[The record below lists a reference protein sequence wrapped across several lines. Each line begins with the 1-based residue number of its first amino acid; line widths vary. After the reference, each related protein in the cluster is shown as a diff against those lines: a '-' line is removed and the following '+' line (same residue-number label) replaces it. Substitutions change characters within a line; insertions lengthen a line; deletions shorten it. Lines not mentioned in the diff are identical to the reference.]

1 MERELKAPPMAME
14 AASLGRRGERTVWAE
29 RKESS
34 SEERAM
40 QVTIRFMI
48 GGSTGAAIYQLGGAD
63 AIPYAEKMTLKT
75 EGAVSGDSTLAI
87 VMMPTALRLP

>member
-1 MERELKAPPMAME
+1 
-14 AASLGRRGERTVWAE
+14 
-29 RKESS
+29 
-34 SEERAM
+34 
-40 QVTIRFMI
+40 MI